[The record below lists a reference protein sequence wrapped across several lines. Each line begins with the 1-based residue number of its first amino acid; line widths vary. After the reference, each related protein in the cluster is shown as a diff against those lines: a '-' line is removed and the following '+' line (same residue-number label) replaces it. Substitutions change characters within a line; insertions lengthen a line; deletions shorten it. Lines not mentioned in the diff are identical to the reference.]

1 MTFEEVKQ
9 AYLNDSNEYGL
20 ATEDQVQELS
30 YWLESNDY
38 ANCAHSRYEDDQDEI
53 RYLMEVYQNGNLL
66 LDVYP
71 DTLEK

>member
-20 ATEDQVQELS
+20 ATDDQVDKLS

-38 ANCAHSRYEDDQDEI
+38 PNCAHTRHEDDQEEI
-53 RYLMEVYQNGNLL
+53 RYLMEAYQNGNLL
-66 LDVYP
+66 TDVYP
-71 DTLEK
+71 DTLER